1 MTSQRFK
8 ASLWYSDWVVVAAGG
23 PSYTHRTVWLLEGW
37 ANSKPSPGEGVWVR
51 VHMCACVCLERAGG
65 AGELGVTVPQPAW
78 VNWFRMLT
86 FFPWGLTAF
95 FFCFACLFACPNCEA
110 SPAVWLIAW
119 WVSWMTDLALKQG
132 QFGGMCVG
140 RLLRHFHSASFLN
153 LEGRFS
159 PIILP
164 AEYQPCDALDELW
177 SPPFRSVSMSSSS

>member
-1 MTSQRFK
+1 
-8 ASLWYSDWVVVAAGG
+8 
-23 PSYTHRTVWLLEGW
+23 
-37 ANSKPSPGEGVWVR
+37 
-51 VHMCACVCLERAGG
+51 
-65 AGELGVTVPQPAW
+65 
-78 VNWFRMLT
+78 
-86 FFPWGLTAF
+86 
-95 FFCFACLFACPNCEA
+95 
-110 SPAVWLIAW
+110 
-119 WVSWMTDLALKQG
+119 MTDLALKQG